1 MRTLTASF
9 LSAVLGALF
18 VLLLTD
24 GGFRTLSVVNAQSF
38 PGPQLRPPRD
48 PLVVPPAAPSSPTR
62 TPAPVLPLSEPG
74 LTPDEQVNVSVYEK
88 TNRSVVNIS
97 TLSVRPDGWL
107 LRPVPSEGNGSG
119 SILDKSGHILT
130 NNHVI
135 EDARQVVVTLFN
147 AESYPAKLVGADPIN
162 DIAVI
167 KIDAPPDQLFP
178 LSFGDSDDL
187 KVGLRVFA
195 LGNPFGLDRTMS
207 TGIIASLNR
216 SLEVRENWV
225 IKSIIQ
231 IDASINPGSSGGPLL
246 DSQGRLIGMNTAIAT
261 GDSRHLR
268 QSAGIGFSIPV
279 NLISRVIPELIQ
291 HGRVIRG
298 DIGITHVT
306 ETELG
311 LRIARLEAGGPAER
325 AGLREPKVIR
335 QRQGP
340 FIFERTDRR
349 FADVITAI
357 NGKPVRTAAEFLG
370 EIEQKK
376 PGDVV
381 ELTILREGNTM
392 TVPVTLGGDDV
403 VPRRA
408 VPGNRAI

>member
-1 MRTLTASF
+1 MRSIGVSVFAAILGSVLTLMWTEG
-9 LSAVLGALF
+9 VLPHTSEA
-18 VLLLTD
+18 
-24 GGFRTLSVVNAQSF
+24 NAQ
-38 PGPQLRPPRD
+38 PTLQPPRAQTPQLDLPP
-48 PLVVPPAAPSSPTR
+48 
-62 TPAPVLPLSEPG
+62 PVKLELPPG

-97 TLSVRPDGWL
+97 TLTLRPDGWL

-119 SILDKSGHILT
+119 SVIDKSGHILT

-135 EDARQVVVTLFN
+135 SDARQVVVTLFN
-147 AESYPAKLVGADPIN
+147 EESYPAKLVGADPIN

-167 KIDAPPDQLFP
+167 KIDAPPEQLFP
-178 LSFGDSDDL
+178 IALGDSGAL
-187 KVGLRVFA
+187 RVGLRVFA

-216 SLEVRENWV
+216 TLEVQENWV

-246 DSQGRLIGMNTAIAT
+246 DTQGRLIGMNTAIAT
-261 GDSRHLR
+261 GDSRSMR

-298 DIGITHVT
+298 DLGITHVT
-306 ETELG
+306 EADDG
-311 LRIARLEAGGPAER
+311 LRIARLKPGGAAER
-325 AGLREPKVIR
+325 AGIRDAKVTR

-340 FIFERTDRR
+340 FVFERIDRST
-349 FADVITAI
+349 ADVITAVD
-357 NGKPVRTAAEFLG
+357 GEPVSTAAEFLG
-370 EIEQKK
+370 MIEQKK
-376 PGDVV
+376 PGEVV
-381 ELTILREGNTM
+381 ELTILREGKSINI
-392 TVPVTLGGDDV
+392 VVTLGGDEPV
-403 VPRRA
+403 QNPPQRKRS
-408 VPGNRAI
+408 I